1 MHKIS
6 GSAIIAHVLTRLM
19 AIRLVAERLLTQ
31 LLRWS
36 SNYVSEAA
44 AALLVTVAF
53 STLFLAAVFYLARD
67 TRQRT
72 VVLERKTAAIIT
84 LVESAYDTCS
94 WGGRMCAEMFR
105 DQTRRDEC
113 LDHLRT
119 RAQNFNAANS
129 TLKVL
134 GDKESLTRIAE
145 LTTALL
151 THDLGGSPQQSDKCA
166 TAVDQFVD
174 FARRSQ
180 RLVQGPPFQEK
191 DTFGTE
197 QHVREAAERAAQ
209 EARDQLEIEF
219 AAATAAAERANQARI
234 DAARTAREERAAQE
248 ARDNLDRERA
258 VRAAAA
264 HHGADLQKRAAEAER
279 AREAAER
286 AAEEAK
292 LALEQGQKRVADEQ
306 SAKEAAVDAARAG
319 LEQLSREQR
328 SKNAAWRANAR
339 LRREPSQENAGQ
351 EKSGMCWHR
360 SVNTLVPCT
369 DTRAGLKAY

>member
-1 MHKIS
+1 VHKIS
-6 GSAIIAHVLTRLM
+6 GSAIIAHVLTRLV

-36 SNYVSEAA
+36 SNCASEAA
-44 AALLVTVAF
+44 AALLATVAF

-67 TRQRT
+67 TRQRN

-105 DQTRRDEC
+105 DQTRC
-113 LDHLRT
+113 LDHVRT

-134 GDKESLTRIAE
+134 GDNESLTRIAE

-151 THDLGGSPQQSDKCA
+151 TLDLGGSPQQSDKCA

-197 QHVREAAERAAQ
+197 QRVREAAERAAQ

-219 AAATAAAERANQARI
+219 AAATAAAERANQAQI
-234 DAARTAREERAAQE
+234 DAARTARDAAERVAQE

-258 VRAAAA
+258 AKAAAA
-264 HHGADLQKRAAEAER
+264 QHGEDLQKRAAEAER

-292 LALEQGQKRVADEQ
+292 LALEQGQKRVADEP
-306 SAKEAAVDAARAG
+306 SAKEAAVHAARAG
-319 LEQLSREQR
+319 REQLSREQR

-360 SVNTLVPCT
+360 SVNTLVPCA

>member
-44 AALLVTVAF
+44 AALLATVAF

-67 TRQRT
+67 TRQRN
-72 VVLERKTAAIIT
+72 VVLERKTAAIIN

-113 LDHLRT
+113 LDHVRT

-180 RLVQGPPFQEK
+180 LLVQEPPFQEK
-191 DTFGTE
+191 VAFETE
-197 QHVREAAERAAQ
+197 HRAREAAERAAQ
-209 EARDQLEIEF
+209 EAREQLEIEF
-219 AAATAAAERANQARI
+219 AAVTAAAERANQALV
-234 DAARTAREERAAQE
+234 DAAQTAREAAERAAQE

-258 VRAAAA
+258 AKAAAA
-264 HHGADLQKRAAEAER
+264 QSGEDVQKRAAQR
-279 AREAAER
+279 ASGSWQVRWN
-286 AAEEAK
+286 
-292 LALEQGQKRVADEQ
+292 GRVGATKS
-306 SAKEAAVDAARAG
+306 SA
-319 LEQLSREQR
+319 
-328 SKNAAWRANAR
+328 
-339 LRREPSQENAGQ
+339 
-351 EKSGMCWHR
+351 
-360 SVNTLVPCT
+360 
-369 DTRAGLKAY
+369 

>member
-1 MHKIS
+1 M
-6 GSAIIAHVLTRLM
+6 V
-19 AIRLVAERLLTQ
+19 
-31 LLRWS
+31 
-36 SNYVSEAA
+36 
-44 AALLVTVAF
+44 
-53 STLFLAAVFYLARD
+53 
-67 TRQRT
+67 
-72 VVLERKTAAIIT
+72 
-84 LVESAYDTCS
+84 
-94 WGGRMCAEMFR
+94 FR

-113 LDHLRT
+113 LDHVRT

-197 QHVREAAERAAQ
+197 QRVREAAERAAQ

-219 AAATAAAERANQARI
+219 AAATAVAERANQAQI
-234 DAARTAREERAAQE
+234 DAARTAREAAERAAQE

-264 HHGADLQKRAAEAER
+264 HHVADLQKRAAEAER
-279 AREAAER
+279 AREAAEP

-306 SAKEAAVDAARAG
+306 SAKEAAVHAARAG
-319 LEQLSREQR
+319 REQLSREQR
-328 SKNAAWRANAR
+328 SKNAAWRANAIIR
-339 LRREPSQENAGQ
+339 
-351 EKSGMCWHR
+351 
-360 SVNTLVPCT
+360 
-369 DTRAGLKAY
+369 

>member
-1 MHKIS
+1 
-6 GSAIIAHVLTRLM
+6 M

-67 TRQRT
+67 TRQRN

-113 LDHLRT
+113 LDHVRT

-129 TLKVL
+129 ILKVL

-197 QHVREAAERAAQ
+197 QRVREAAERAAQ

-234 DAARTAREERAAQE
+234 DEERAAQE

-292 LALEQGQKRVADEQ
+292 LALEQGQKRVADEP
-306 SAKEAAVDAARAG
+306 SAKEAAVHAARAG
-319 LEQLSREQR
+319 REQLSREQR

>member
-1 MHKIS
+1 M
-6 GSAIIAHVLTRLM
+6 
-19 AIRLVAERLLTQ
+19 
-31 LLRWS
+31 
-36 SNYVSEAA
+36 SEAA
-44 AALLVTVAF
+44 AALLATVAF

-113 LDHLRT
+113 LDHVRT

-197 QHVREAAERAAQ
+197 QRVREAAERAAQ

-234 DAARTAREERAAQE
+234 DAARTAREALNGRHRRRATTWIAS
-248 ARDNLDRERA
+248 AR
-258 VRAAAA
+258 
-264 HHGADLQKRAAEAER
+264 
-279 AREAAER
+279 
-286 AAEEAK
+286 
-292 LALEQGQKRVADEQ
+292 
-306 SAKEAAVDAARAG
+306 
-319 LEQLSREQR
+319 
-328 SKNAAWRANAR
+328 
-339 LRREPSQENAGQ
+339 
-351 EKSGMCWHR
+351 
-360 SVNTLVPCT
+360 
-369 DTRAGLKAY
+369 